1 MNLTRCLLTIQINII
16 DILYKLAL
24 NLFVK
29 DQRLSTSTSPQY
41 QTPDNQKDQPVVYD
55 TNNIK
60 IKKEASVDSKKVFS
74 FNQFSTSQLK
84 YKIYLNYFS
93 TQTEIVKKKL
103 KVSNIEQ
110 KQLSNN
116 ICLQVLA
123 VFWKLSC
130 KYVVVSCSITKPL
143 H

>member
-41 QTPDNQKDQPVVYD
+41 QTPDNQKDHPVVYD

-93 TQTEIVKKKL
+93 TQTEIVKK
-103 KVSNIEQ
+103 S
-110 KQLSNN
+110 
-116 ICLQVLA
+116 
-123 VFWKLSC
+123 
-130 KYVVVSCSITKPL
+130 
-143 H
+143 